1 MAKKEKEEIVSNEPI
16 ELDVQLGKAETFI
29 EKNWKILVGV
39 IAAIVVIVVG
49 AFIWRNHMDSVEND
63 AQKAI
68 ATSQVLFMNQQYDQ
82 ALNGDG
88 TGSAGL
94 LSVIKNYSGTKT
106 ANLAKLYAAICYANT
121 GKTDDA
127 IKMFEDF
134 DQQDDQMISPVSIA
148 ALGNCYIQ
156 KGENEKGVELII
168 KAAKSADND
177 AISPALLLQ
186 AGETYEGMGQ
196 SEKALE
202 LYNEIKTK
210 YYLSPLAQDI
220 DKYIERAT
228 K

>member
-1 MAKKEKEEIVSNEPI
+1 MAKENVQTTNEPI
-16 ELDVQLGKAETFI
+16 GLTVELRKGEAFI
-29 EKNWKILVGV
+29 EKNWKILGGALAAV
-39 IAAIVVIVVG
+39 ILLVVAG
-49 AFIWRNHMDSVEND
+49 FLWSNHMDSVEKD

-68 ATSQVLFMNQQYDQ
+68 ATSQNLFMAQQYEQ

-88 TGSAGL
+88 TGSVGFL
-94 LSVIKNYSGTKT
+94 NVIDNYSGTKT

-121 GKTDDA
+121 GKVDEA

-134 DQQDDQMISPVSIA
+134 DQKDDQMISPVSLA

-156 KGENEKGVELII
+156 KGENDKGVELII
-168 KAAKSADND
+168 KAAKKADND

-186 AGETYEGMGQ
+186 AGQTYEGMGQ
-196 SEKALE
+196 ADKALE
-202 LYNEIKTK
+202 LYKEIKTK
-210 YYLSPLAQDI
+210 YYLSPVSQDI

>member
-1 MAKKEKEEIVSNEPI
+1 MAKKEKEEIVSSEPI

-39 IAAIVVIVVG
+39 IAAIVVVVVG

-68 ATSQVLFMNQQYDQ
+68 ATSQNLFMAQQYEQ

-88 TGSAGL
+88 TGSTGFLAI
-94 LSVIKNYSGTKT
+94 IKNYSGTKT

-121 GKTDDA
+121 DKVDDA

-156 KGENEKGVELII
+156 KGENEKGVELIV

>member
-1 MAKKEKEEIVSNEPI
+1 MAKENVQKDEPI
-16 ELDVQLGKAETFI
+16 GLDVELHKAEAVI
-29 EKNWKILVGV
+29 EKNWKIIAGA
-39 IAAIVVIVVG
+39 IAAVVVVVV
-49 AFIWRNHMDSVEND
+49 ACFLWKNHMDSVESD

-68 ATSQVLFMNQQYDQ
+68 ATSQNLFMAQQYEQ

-88 TGSAGL
+88 TGSVGFLA
-94 LSVIKNYSGTKT
+94 VINNYSGTKT
-106 ANLAKLYAAICYANT
+106 ANLAKLYAALCYANT
-121 GKTDDA
+121 GKTDEA

-156 KGENEKGVELII
+156 KGENEKGVELIV
-168 KAAKSADND
+168 KAAKKADND

-186 AGETYEGMGQ
+186 AGETYEGMNQ
-196 SEKALE
+196 NEKALE

-210 YYLSPLAQDI
+210 YYLSPVAQDI